1 MGSVGEMWGR
11 GEMGSVLDFVTLLEK
26 IDMAM
31 EKTCGELMPGL
42 TFLHGLACESDG
54 LTEEKIMIV
63 ESV

>member
-1 MGSVGEMWGR
+1 
-11 GEMGSVLDFVTLLEK
+11 MGSVLDFVTLLEK

-63 ESV
+63 ERV